1 METAGGYL
9 ISPYARS
16 NCSFCPIKSAN
27 DFLTSL
33 SISRSNR
40 WWHFGLVWVFILFN
54 VVLAL
59 VLYRT
64 FRVPQVGN
72 KHPAPILTEVV
83 HDAALENTA
92 NPDSLR
98 DEQSKS
104 EDGHDGEMIPL
115 DVF

>member
-1 METAGGYL
+1 M
-9 ISPYARS
+9 
-16 NCSFCPIKSAN
+16 
-27 DFLTSL
+27 
-33 SISRSNR
+33 
-40 WWHFGLVWVFILFN
+40 WVFILFN

-92 NPDSLR
+92 KLVSLR
-98 DEQSKS
+98 DEQGKP
-104 EDGHDGEMIPL
+104 EDEDDGEMIPL